1 MPVVPA
7 GGLMTTTETVPLKYG
22 MRAHYITHAELARQR
37 RAEARRNKSQ
47 PEADQL
53 EFEEQPQ

>member
-1 MPVVPA
+1 
-7 GGLMTTTETVPLKYG
+7 MTTTETVPLKYG